1 MEFETLDEKDWS
13 AIKDSSSKELTHDIH
28 PYFAK
33 FSPEIPRYLI
43 REYTDEGDVVL
54 DPFSGSGT
62 TLVESLSLG
71 RNAIG
76 VDANPLACLIAKVKT
91 TKLQDG
97 DRRLARE
104 VISDISTDV
113 NSLYG
118 QQNLLGKSF
127 EEPEIP
133 EFHNRDDWFNKNVQ
147 KELAVIKRRIE
158 DVQNERVYD
167 VLRIAFSRIIVGVS
181 NQDSESR
188 YTQVENDV
196 KNKECLE
203 RFTEQAN
210 YILDKLQSLEAEVPE
225 LVRADIYNEDSR
237 EMEGVPSN
245 CADFV
250 VTSPPYLNSWDYGLY
265 HKFRFK
271 WLDLD
276 VDTFNQ
282 REIGRHLRRKG
293 DKVSRYRND
302 MSAVLENVARVLRD
316 DGCAVIVNATSV
328 VDGAHIDTNDI
339 LVEEAQKHGLTL
351 GNSVSKEVYGPHFG
365 MRANSDKMEEN
376 QKVEKMLVFHEAD

>member
-33 FSPEIPRYLI
+33 FSPEIPCYLI
-43 REYTDEGDVVL
+43 REYTEEGDVVL

-158 DVQNERVYD
+158 EVQNERVCD

-188 YTQVENDV
+188 YTQVENNVD
-196 KNKECLE
+196 NKECLE
-203 RFTEQAN
+203 RFTERAN
-210 YILDKLQSLEAEVPE
+210 YILDKLRSLETEVPE
-225 LVRADIYNEDSR
+225 SVEAEIYNEDSR
-237 EMEGVPSN
+237 EMESVPSD

-265 HKFRFK
+265 HKFQVK
-271 WLDLD
+271 P
-276 VDTFNQ
+276 
-282 REIGRHLRRKG
+282 
-293 DKVSRYRND
+293 
-302 MSAVLENVARVLRD
+302 LESELM
-316 DGCAVIVNATSV
+316 I
-328 VDGAHIDTNDI
+328 
-339 LVEEAQKHGLTL
+339 
-351 GNSVSKEVYGPHFG
+351 
-365 MRANSDKMEEN
+365 
-376 QKVEKMLVFHEAD
+376 